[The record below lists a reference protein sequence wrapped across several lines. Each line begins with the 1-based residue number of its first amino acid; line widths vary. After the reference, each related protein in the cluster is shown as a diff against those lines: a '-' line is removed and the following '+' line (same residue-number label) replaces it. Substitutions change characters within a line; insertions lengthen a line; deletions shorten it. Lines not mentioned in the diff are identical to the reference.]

1 MAEIP
6 NPQTSRARRIVGIA
20 WLALVAM
27 VTLEIAARADDWYHF
42 GAPFVGNYEFDRL
55 FENTDRGLRGVP
67 DGRYLRWTL
76 NGAGLRGP
84 EVQPAHGQVRVL
96 VYGASESFGIYEE
109 TGKEF
114 PRALEAELNAR
125 GGGAPFE
132 VINAGIPG
140 MRIGSGVALL
150 RDLQARFRPR
160 VVVMY
165 PTPTHYIGVM
175 RPYCGRPPRPAA
187 SQSLEMPTPRI
198 AEKIK
203 EEVKRVLPRAAMTA
217 VRRASIEL
225 QARGQQVIERA
236 PEASLD
242 ALEFDVN
249 CALDAA
255 QAGGMVPVLV
265 THANRFGRSADGGK
279 DDDRAMWLTQ
289 WRQQYPE
296 MREGGF
302 LDLEDR
308 ANAVVRKVA
317 AQRNVAL
324 VDAAAALSG
333 HADWFADHAHF
344 TNAGA
349 ARMGA
354 LLAPA
359 VLEAA
364 HQAQR

>member
-1 MAEIP
+1 
-6 NPQTSRARRIVGIA
+6 
-20 WLALVAM
+20 
-27 VTLEIAARADDWYHF
+27 
-42 GAPFVGNYEFDRL
+42 
-55 FENTDRGLRGVP
+55 
-67 DGRYLRWTL
+67 
-76 NGAGLRGP
+76 
-84 EVQPAHGQVRVL
+84 
-96 VYGASESFGIYEE
+96 
-109 TGKEF
+109 
-114 PRALEAELNAR
+114 
-125 GGGAPFE
+125 
-132 VINAGIPG
+132 

-150 RDLQARFRPR
+150 RDMQARFHPR

-165 PTPTHYIGVM
+165 PTPTHYIGVT
-175 RPYCGRPPRPAA
+175 RPYCGRPPRPA
-187 SQSLEMPTPRI
+187 SPQSLEMPTPRI

-203 EEVKRVLPRAAMTA
+203 EEVKRVLPREAMTL

-236 PEASLD
+236 PQASLD

-255 QAGGMVPVLV
+255 RDTGMAPVLV
-265 THANRFGRSADGGK
+265 THANRFGPDLRADT
-279 DDDRAMWLTQ
+279 AMWLTQ

-296 MREGGF
+296 MQEGGF

-324 VDAAAALSG
+324 VDAAAALNG

-359 VLEAA
+359 VIEAA
-364 HQAQR
+364 KQPQR